1 MIIIVA
7 CAALFCCAVLGG
19 AILWTRLVAARLKRE
34 ADARIAANSA
44 ATQLREAASAA
55 LEGRYRGLF
64 DSVPVAIMVVS
75 LDGAIIDLN
84 RAAIRIFGYDSREEA
99 MTMNMRLMYV
109 NPAERDRRMAEQLS
123 DYSERMSEHQMRRK
137 DGSKFTALTQTHI
150 IRDAQGQPLH
160 VEGFVTDISDYKKLE
175 EDRTAMEH
183 EQRISQR
190 LQSVGALAAGIAHEI
205 NTPMQFVSDSVY
217 FLKTAIEELNV
228 LWPELSQLSQQAEFG
243 EDPNG
248 VIERIGAAM
257 SQIGVEQ
264 LAVDANQSAER
275 ALDGIRRVTKII
287 RAMREF
293 AHPDNGEHTKV
304 DINNAIETTLTVC
317 RNVYKEIAKVE
328 TDLGPLPQ
336 VMCQYGEIN
345 QVLLNIVVN
354 AAHAIEAHKAVLGHG
369 LIRIVTQVEDQWA
382 VIRISDNGTGI
393 PESVKARI
401 FDPFF
406 TTKEVGKGTGQG
418 LAIVQSVIV
427 GRHRGRI
434 SVESEVGKGTTFVLR
449 LPLESPAAL
458 IKEVSHEQEV

>member
-1 MIIIVA
+1 MIIILS
-7 CAALFCCAVLGG
+7 AAAVFCCAVAAG
-19 AILWTRLVAARLKRE
+19 AYLWIRRVTARLKRD
-34 ADARIAANSA
+34 ADVQIASKTMEMQHQDA
-44 ATQLREAASAA
+44 ATAQV
-55 LEGRYRGLF
+55 EGRYRSLF
-64 DSVPVAIMVVS
+64 DSVPVAIMVAS

-84 RAAIRIFGYDSREEA
+84 KAAMRTFGYDTREEA

-109 NPAERDRRMAEQLS
+109 NPAERDRRMAEHLN
-123 DYSERMSEHQMRRK
+123 DATERLSEHLMRRK

-150 IRDAQGQPLH
+150 IRDAQGQPVH
-160 VEGFVTDISDYKKLE
+160 IEGFVSDISDYKKLE
-175 EDRTAMEH
+175 EDRSNMEH

-228 LWPELSQLSQQAEFG
+228 LWPELAELSEHSQGGRDSSG
-243 EDPNG
+243 T
-248 VIERIGAAM
+248 IERIGAAM

-304 DINNAIETTLTVC
+304 DINGAIETTLTVC
-317 RNVYKEIAKVE
+317 RNVYKELAKVE
-328 TDLGPLPQ
+328 TDFGALPQ

-345 QVLLNIVVN
+345 QVFLNIVVN
-354 AAHAIEAHKAVLGHG
+354 AAHAIEAHKAIAGQG
-369 LIRIVTQVEDQWA
+369 LIRITTAVEDQWA

-393 PESVKARI
+393 PESVKSRI

-449 LPLESPAAL
+449 LPLEAPAAA
-458 IKEVSHEQEV
+458 IKEVSHEQEA

>member
-1 MIIIVA
+1 MMIVLMI
-7 CAALFCCAVLGG
+7 AALVCG
-19 AILWTRLVAARLKRE
+19 ATMVGALLWTRRVAARLTRE
-34 ADARIAANSA
+34 SDLRIESKSAEMQRYSA
-44 ATQLREAASAA
+44 ATAQI
-55 LEGRYRGLF
+55 EGRYRALF
-64 DSVPVAIMVVS
+64 DSVPVSIMVAS

-84 RAAIRIFGYDSREEA
+84 RAAMRTFGYDTREEA
-99 MTMNMRLMYV
+99 LTMNMRLMYV
-109 NPAERDRRMAEQLS
+109 NPAERDRRMAEHLN
-123 DYSERMSEHQMRRK
+123 DTSERLSEHLMRRK

-150 IRDAQGQPLH
+150 LRDSHGLPLH
-160 VEGFVTDISDYKKLE
+160 IEGFVTDISDYKKLE
-175 EDRTAMEH
+175 EDRTSMEH

-217 FLKTAIEELNV
+217 FLKTAIEELDV
-228 LWPELSQLSQQAEFG
+228 LWPELAQLSEQSAASHDASGTIQ
-243 EDPNG
+243 
-248 VIERIGAAM
+248 RIGAAM

-328 TDLGPLPQ
+328 TDFGPLPQ

-345 QVLLNIVVN
+345 QVLLNIIVN
-354 AAHAIEAHKAVLGHG
+354 AAHAIEGHKAVAGHG
-369 LIRIVTQVEDQWA
+369 LIRIATCVEDQWA
-382 VIRISDNGTGI
+382 VIRITDNGTGI
-393 PESVKARI
+393 PESVKSRI

-458 IKEVSHEQEV
+458 TKEVSHEQEA